1 MNKLFLSILI
11 ICSFLIGNAYAKK
24 YKVGDIVEKQF
35 YINKKFIVDLP
46 EGKWNLAEKSS
57 WYYYGL

>member
-35 YINKKFIVDLP
+35 YINKKHLFILNASSLP
-46 EGKWNLAEKSS
+46 QRGPSHEI
-57 WYYYGL
+57 